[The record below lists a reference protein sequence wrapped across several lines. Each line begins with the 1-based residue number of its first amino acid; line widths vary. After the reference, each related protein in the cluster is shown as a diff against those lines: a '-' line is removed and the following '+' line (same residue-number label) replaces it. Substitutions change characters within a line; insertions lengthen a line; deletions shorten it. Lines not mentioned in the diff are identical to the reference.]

1 MNTIDLRDRVAVV
14 TGGCGGIGAAVRAR
28 FEASGATAVS
38 WDLDPSADAQVD
50 CTDEAS
56 VDQAVRDTLSRFGRI
71 DILVNAAGIT
81 GPTVRIEDY
90 SLKDWRRTLDINLT
104 GTFLCSRAVVPS
116 MRSRNYGRIV
126 NLASVAGKEGNPS
139 MVAYS
144 AAKGGVIALTK
155 ALAKE
160 LTDTEIRVHSIAP
173 AIIETDL
180 IKQMEPDVRKAMIAK
195 IPLQRLGKPEEVA
208 SMIAWLS
215 SEECSFSTGAC
226 FDLSGG
232 RATY

>member
-1 MNTIDLRDRVAVV
+1 MNAIDLQDRVAVI

-28 FEASGATAVS
+28 FQASGATALS
-38 WDLDPSADAQVD
+38 WDIDKAADAQID
-50 CTDEAS
+50 CTDETS
-56 VDQAVRDTLSRFGRI
+56 VDKALQATLSRFRRI

-81 GPTVRIEDY
+81 GHTLPIEDY
-90 SLKDWRRTLDINLT
+90 SLREWRRTLDINLT
-104 GTFLCSRAVVPS
+104 GTFLCCRAVVPS
-116 MRSRNYGRIV
+116 MRARNYGRIV
-126 NLASVAGKEGNPS
+126 NLASVAGKEGNPA

-160 LTDTEIRVHSIAP
+160 LTDTDIRVNSVAP

-180 IKQMEPDVRKAMIAK
+180 IKQMAPEIRKAMIAK
-195 IPLQRLGKPEEVA
+195 IPLDRLGRPEEVA